1 MSVALRLRSK
11 LPAGDLNGLALLGA
25 NVRDDP
31 GTRILIAL
39 VAPVTST
46 EDLETGDEI
55 LALGIEHVELTDLA
69 SAREL
74 LTRLYSDRT
83 GIEPLPFGES
93 AAADLVDTIAAE
105 LVTAAKAAGLDI
117 ITGELSAAD
126 RVTSLRTSRPRKAH
140 K

>member
-1 MSVALRLRSK
+1 ML
-11 LPAGDLNGLALLGA
+11 LPTTSA
-25 NVRDDP
+25 NPATRASRAAWCRCGSAPRRRRDRP
-31 GTRILIAL
+31 C
-39 VAPVTST
+39 
-46 EDLETGDEI
+46 
-55 LALGIEHVELTDLA
+55 
-69 SAREL
+69 
-74 LTRLYSDRT
+74 DRT
-83 GIEPLPFGES
+83 GIEPLPFGET